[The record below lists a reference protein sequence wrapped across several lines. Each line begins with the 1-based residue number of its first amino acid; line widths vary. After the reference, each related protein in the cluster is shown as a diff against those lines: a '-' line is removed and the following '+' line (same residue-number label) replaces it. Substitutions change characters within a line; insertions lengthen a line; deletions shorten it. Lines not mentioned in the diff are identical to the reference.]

1 MFAGFSALEID
12 TGEAVIH
19 LRKGGD
25 GPALLLLHG
34 FPETHLMWH
43 AVAERLAADFT
54 VVAADL
60 RGYGDSGTPASA
72 ADHAPYSK
80 RAMARDM
87 ARVMEQLGFRAFGVA
102 GHDRGGR
109 VAYRL
114 AIDFPARVERLAVL
128 DIVPIIEAFNRADK
142 RFALSYWPFSLLAQ
156 PSPFPETAILSH
168 PSLYVSYALDSWSAS
183 AGVDAFPGQVRAAYV
198 RALSDPATVHAICE
212 EYRAAATID
221 CEHDAA
227 DLAAT
232 NADAG
237 EQPIKYPALVL
248 WARGGPLD
256 EWYDHDPLAIW
267 RRWAGDVRGS
277 ALDCGHFLP
286 EEVPEQ
292 TYRALHA
299 FLSERRAGKAST

>member
-1 MFAGFSALEID
+1 MFAGFSELDVD

-19 LRKGGD
+19 LRKGGR

-43 AVAERLAADFT
+43 KVAERLASDFT

-60 RGYGDSGTPASA
+60 RGYGDSSTPASSP
-72 ADHAPYSK
+72 DHAPYSK

-87 ARVMEQLGFRAFGVA
+87 ARVMEQLGFPRFAVA

-114 AIDFPARVERLAVL
+114 AIDFPERIERLAVL
-128 DIVPIIEAFNRADK
+128 DIIPILEAFNRADK

-156 PSPFPETAILSH
+156 PSPFPEAAILSN
-168 PSLYVSYALDSWSAS
+168 PPLYVNYALDSWSAR
-183 AGVDAFPGQVRAAYV
+183 AGAFPEEIRAAYV

-227 DLAAT
+227 DLA
-232 NADAG
+232 DAAVG
-237 EQPIKYPALVL
+237 QPPIRCPMLVL
-248 WARGGPLD
+248 WAREGPLD

-267 RRWAGDVRGS
+267 RHWAADVKGYP
-277 ALDCGHFLP
+277 LDGGHFLP
-286 EEVPEQ
+286 EELPEQ
-292 TYRALHA
+292 TEQLLHA
-299 FLSERRAGKAST
+299 FFAEPSA